1 MISLSN
7 ISEGNSDQQPNLTPL
22 LDIIFIV
29 MVFLLLTA
37 NVELKSL
44 DIDLPTTETKIL
56 QTTAANP
63 ITLNLMATSP
73 QWAID
78 GTSSTD
84 WQQFTTQVLSLVK
97 MSPQKPIVIGADKNA
112 SVEDILSLLA
122 FLQKNQIKVAQLLME
137 EGS

>member
-78 GTSSTD
+78 GASSTD